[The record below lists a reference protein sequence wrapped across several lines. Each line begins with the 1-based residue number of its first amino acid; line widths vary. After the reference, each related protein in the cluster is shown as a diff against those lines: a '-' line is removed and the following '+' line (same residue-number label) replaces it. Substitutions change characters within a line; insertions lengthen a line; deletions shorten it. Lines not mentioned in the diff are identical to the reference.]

1 MTGRH
6 AYIVP
11 VIVPTG
17 DGGRVAARAATT
29 SGELSSDPDAF
40 AARIRAR
47 LGPGPAHRADR
58 SRQRLL

>member
-17 DGGRVAARAATT
+17 DGGRVAARGDDAEPTLVRSGAGSLCGFAPEAAN
-29 SGELSSDPDAF
+29 
-40 AARIRAR
+40 
-47 LGPGPAHRADR
+47 RADEA
-58 SRQRLL
+58 SRRPL